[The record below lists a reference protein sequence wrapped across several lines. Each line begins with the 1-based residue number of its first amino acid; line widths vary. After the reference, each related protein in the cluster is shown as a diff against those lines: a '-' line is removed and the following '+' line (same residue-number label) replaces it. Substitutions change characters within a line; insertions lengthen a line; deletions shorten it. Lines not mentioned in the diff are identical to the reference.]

1 MKTYFPSG
9 KEAKVTWKLVDAEGW
24 VLGRLASRVARVL
37 MGKDRPEYTP
47 FLIQGSGVIIVNA
60 EKVRLTG
67 NKLKKKVYRHYTGYP
82 GGVKEVRADQ
92 LKAKYPERMV
102 REAVLGM
109 LPKSKLGKRMGGR
122 LRIYRGPTHPHSG
135 QKPDPAALGQVTLR
149 QQTNGVA
156 AANSRV
162 H

>member
-9 KEAKVTWKLVDAEGW
+9 KEARVTWKLVDAEGW

-67 NKLKKKVYRHYTGYP
+67 NKLKQKVYRHYTGYP

-92 LKAKYPERMV
+92 LKAKYPERLV
-102 REAVLGM
+102 REAVLGDAAQEQA
-109 LPKSKLGKRMGGR
+109 
-122 LRIYRGPTHPHSG
+122 G
-135 QKPDPAALGQVTLR
+135 QTDGWPFENLSRTDASALGSET
-149 QQTNGVA
+149 
-156 AANSRV
+156 
-162 H
+162 

>member
-1 MKTYFPSG
+1 M
-9 KEAKVTWKLVDAEGW
+9 
-24 VLGRLASRVARVL
+24 
-37 MGKDRPEYTP
+37 
-47 FLIQGSGVIIVNA
+47 
-60 EKVRLTG
+60 
-67 NKLKKKVYRHYTGYP
+67 
-82 GGVKEVRADQ
+82 
-92 LKAKYPERMV
+92 